1 MGQSDHQVA
10 LVAVADSQGSPEVKR
25 RASSLQQAADV
36 MLRAIKEAQNTQQ
49 ALSSRVVHLETELK
63 AAQEQAELWERE
75 LEEAVEENE
84 QLKVKLL
91 QMRPLASQVSDFK
104 GKIRKYAATIEEL
117 RRSDRRPSR
126 GSKRRRLVRCQ
137 DRLPEEASDPTSSPR
152 KPRAGQKEP
161 EQEDRAARTISHLRQ
176 QEPSSPEPVPG
187 LGSAASSAPT
197 TCRDAEK
204 SARSSPVGPN
214 ITANVVDPR
223 NGKNCRPLE
232 VHETSGQDAKPDERQ
247 RESLKELRQIAGLRI
262 WEPIQP
268 PTEATNAVVA
278 WTPPADAER
287 REEPAVYTV
296 GRTSSRSFEPQ
307 VRAEGQ
313 SAAPS
318 AIQPTSGALCRCVV
332 RGKEQRLALPGHD
345 CEMCRRF
352 YAAAGMGSGL
362 KSSRHRSEHA
372 PTNTP
377 PGFWDLSFPV
387 HPESTP

>member
-1 MGQSDHQVA
+1 M
-10 LVAVADSQGSPEVKR
+10 
-25 RASSLQQAADV
+25 
-36 MLRAIKEAQNTQQ
+36 
-49 ALSSRVVHLETELK
+49 HLETELK
-63 AAQEQAELWERE
+63 AAQAQAELWERE
-75 LEEAVEENE
+75 LEEALEENE

-137 DRLPEEASDPTSSPR
+137 DRPPEEASDPTCSPR
-152 KPRAGQKEP
+152 EPRDGQKEP
-161 EQEDRAARTISHLRQ
+161 EQEDVAARTISHFRQ
-176 QEPSSPEPVPG
+176 QEPRSPEPVPG
-187 LGSAASSAPT
+187 PVSDAHSAPT
-197 TCRDAEK
+197 RCPDAEK
-204 SARSSPVGPN
+204 SARPSPGAPD
-214 ITANVVDPR
+214 IAANAVDPR
-223 NGKNCRPLE
+223 NGKNRRPLE
-232 VHETSGQDAKPDERQ
+232 VNDRSGQDDKPDNGQ

-268 PTEATNAVVA
+268 PTPTEATNALVA
-278 WTPPADAER
+278 SNLPAHAQHG
-287 REEPAVYTV
+287 REEPALYTV
-296 GRTSSRSFEPQ
+296 GRSSSRSFEPQ

-313 SAAPS
+313 NAAPS
-318 AIQPTSGALCRCVV
+318 PIQPTSGALCRCVV

-352 YAAAGMGSGL
+352 YAAAGVGSAL